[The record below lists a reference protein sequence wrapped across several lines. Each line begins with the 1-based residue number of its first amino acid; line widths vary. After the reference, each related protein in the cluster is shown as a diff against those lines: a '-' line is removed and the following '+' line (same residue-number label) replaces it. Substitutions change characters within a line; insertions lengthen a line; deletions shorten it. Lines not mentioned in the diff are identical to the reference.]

1 MYENHKSLP
10 SFDDIY
16 LFVLVVRHK
25 GISAAA
31 QFSGLQR
38 SKVSRRLQELEK
50 ALGHQLLIRTT
61 RSIELTKQG
70 EWLYQQASS
79 PINTL
84 VDASLLMRDHHV
96 TPRGTLRVAI
106 PPALG
111 MTEVFSTLIEK
122 YIEENTEVKLEIEH
136 HVQSL
141 DLRRSNI
148 DLQILPSYIE
158 PLHNDYIQQR
168 LIQIPYS
175 MVASPNYLR
184 VNGHPDNVTQ
194 LDQFHLLA
202 SRYNKSLLPQ
212 GLNYQLFSDDLNLLQ
227 KLAIS
232 GKGIALLPSILIEE
246 DIKQGLLV
254 EVLPRK
260 SFTDLTIT
268 LIYPTP
274 HYLPEKTRA
283 MVNLFRAT
291 FSYLP

>member
-1 MYENHKSLP
+1 MSNTYDTSV

-16 LFVLVVRHK
+16 LFVLIVRHK
-25 GISAAA
+25 GISSAA

-61 RSIELTKQG
+61 RSIELTQHG
-70 EWLYQQASS
+70 RWLYEQVSN

-84 VDASLLMRDHHV
+84 VDTSRLMKEQHL
-96 TPRGTLRVAI
+96 TPKGTLKVAV

-111 MTEVFSTLIEK
+111 MTEIFSQLIERYMK
-122 YIEENTEVKLEIEH
+122 EYTEVKLEIEH

-141 DLRRSNI
+141 DLRRENV

-158 PLHNDYIQQR
+158 PLHDDYVQQR

-175 MVASPNYLR
+175 MVASEKYLML
-184 VNGHPDNVTQ
+184 NGYPDNVVQ
-194 LDQFHLLA
+194 LNNFHLLA

-212 GLNYQLFSDDLNLLQ
+212 GLDYQLFSDDLNLLFR
-227 KLAIS
+227 LALS
-232 GKGIALLPSILIEE
+232 GKGIALLPSLLIEDSINRGE
-246 DIKQGLLV
+246 LV
-254 EVLPRK
+254 EVLPRA

-268 LIYPTP
+268 LVYPTP
-274 HYLPEKTRA
+274 SYLPEKTRA
-283 MVNLFRAT
+283 MVKLFRET
-291 FSYLP
+291 FS

>member
-1 MYENHKSLP
+1 MMSNTYDTSV

-16 LFVLVVRHK
+16 LFVLIVRHK
-25 GISAAA
+25 GISSAA

-61 RSIELTKQG
+61 RSIELTQHG
-70 EWLYQQASS
+70 RWLYEQVSN

-84 VDASLLMRDHHV
+84 VDTSRLMKEQHL
-96 TPRGTLRVAI
+96 TPKGTLKVAV

-111 MTEVFSTLIEK
+111 MTEIFSQLIERYMK
-122 YIEENTEVKLEIEH
+122 EYTEVKLEIEH

-141 DLRRSNI
+141 DLRRENV

-158 PLHNDYIQQR
+158 PLHDDYVQQR

-175 MVASPNYLR
+175 MVASEKYLML
-184 VNGHPDNVTQ
+184 NGYPDNVVQ
-194 LDQFHLLA
+194 LNNFHLLA

-212 GLNYQLFSDDLNLLQ
+212 GLDYQLFSDDLNLLFR
-227 KLAIS
+227 LALS
-232 GKGIALLPSILIEE
+232 GKGIALLPSLLIEDSINRGE
-246 DIKQGLLV
+246 LV
-254 EVLPRK
+254 EVLPRA

-268 LIYPTP
+268 LVYPTP
-274 HYLPEKTRA
+274 SYLPEKTRA
-283 MVNLFRAT
+283 MVKLFRET
-291 FSYLP
+291 FS